1 MKASDTIGQLTEALA
16 AFQST
21 ITNPARNRT
30 VNVPGKYSFDYA
42 TFDAILALVRP
53 ALASQ
58 GLAFVQGLDNVDGKP
73 FVVTRL
79 SHKSGEWIE
88 ASTPVVAAQGNGPQ
102 AFGSSITYA
111 KRYALTAM
119 LGISADEDD
128 DGAAAADHKA
138 EKTDRPA
145 KPANAPHPNAPTDE
159 PGRALTPAEKA
170 MQWAQTS
177 LAKVRAMKTI
187 AEVDDWEGKNWEL
200 IDKLQDNHRETWT
213 LLKKRLTEARQKLSQ
228 KEAA

>member
-16 AFQST
+16 AFQAK

-53 ALASQ
+53 ALAEQ

-138 EKTDRPA
+138 EKTDRPVKA
-145 KPANAPHPNAPTDE
+145 ATTTHPNAPTDE
-159 PGRALTPAEKA
+159 PNRTLTPAEKA
-170 MQWAQTS
+170 VQWAQNA
-177 LAKVRAMKTI
+177 LAKIRTMKSA

-200 IDKLQDNHRETWT
+200 IDKLQENHRDTWA
-213 LLKKRLTEARQKLSQ
+213 LLKKRMTEAKAKLSE